1 MAGGHARVFFALV
14 PPVPL
19 RRTLGELARVV
30 AQRAHGRPVPA
41 DNIHATLAFIGEWP
55 VSALARLYAIGAQ
68 LDAAPS
74 RVALDVVG
82 SFRRA
87 GVAWVGASV
96 VPAEVLEV
104 VGKLG
109 DALSAIGVAQDE
121 RPFRLHLTLARKCRD
136 AYPQQTIGP
145 FAWDVGDVALMRSDT
160 RAEGARYAILAR
172 W

>member
-1 MAGGHARVFFALV
+1 V

-19 RRTLGELARVV
+19 RLTLGELARGV

-41 DNIHATLAFIGEWP
+41 DNLHATLAFIGAWP
-55 VSALARLYAIGAQ
+55 VSALAQLYAIGAQ

-74 RVALDVVG
+74 RVALDVLG

-87 GVAWVGASV
+87 GVAWIGASV
-96 VPAEVLEV
+96 VPVEVLEV

-109 DALSAIGVAQDE
+109 DALSGIGVAQDE

-136 AYPQQTIGP
+136 AFPQQTIGP

-160 RAEGARYAILAR
+160 RPEGARYAVLAR